1 MNCEGGRAMIDYNQK
16 SVSGQFIFSA
26 VTPPS
31 SQYQCSASVS
41 SVSQTRPCLGPRP
54 LPNVASLPNLWRAES
69 ESDTKYESCMK
80 GWRLQ
85 PSAVIQLSATS
96 LISHGLWEVV
106 SDTPHVSLSLDLLIF
121 SSLPE
126 WKLMLTIKHQTL
138 AITEHGT
145 KGHNGRPFYLFRSL
159 FRHMGSWRW
168 QSSFHNH
175 NKQGCIPS
183 PFGVFRN
190 VF

>member
-1 MNCEGGRAMIDYNQK
+1 MNCEGGRAKIDYNQK

-31 SQYQCSASVS
+31 SQSQCSASVS
-41 SVSQTRPCLGPRP
+41 SLSQTRPCLGPRP
-54 LPNVASLPNLWRAES
+54 LPNVASLPNLWWAES

-138 AITEHGT
+138 TVTEHGT
-145 KGHNGRPFYLFRSL
+145 KTQNGRAFYLFRSV
-159 FRHMGSWRW
+159 FRHMRSWQW
-168 QSSFHNH
+168 QLFHDKH
-175 NKQGCIPS
+175 ACIPF
-183 PFGVFRN
+183 PFA
-190 VF
+190 